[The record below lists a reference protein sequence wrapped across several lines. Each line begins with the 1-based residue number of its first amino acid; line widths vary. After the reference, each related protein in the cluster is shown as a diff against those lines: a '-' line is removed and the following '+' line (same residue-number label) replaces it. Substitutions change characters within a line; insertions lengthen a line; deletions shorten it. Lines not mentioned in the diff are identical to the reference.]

1 MVMVLVEVAADTQV
15 LAAVHGRSVWQRDNG
30 VVVGRAGF
38 YLYAQ
43 VALYARDRGRYSCD
57 SRALLKKLLSPAPH
71 DIPAYPNLLTQE

>member
-1 MVMVLVEVAADTQV
+1 MFIDRMVMVLVEVAADTQV

-43 VALYARDRGRYSCD
+43 VALYARDRWTVFMRFPCTFKEAFV
-57 SRALLKKLLSPAPH
+57 SRSP
-71 DIPAYPNLLTQE
+71 